1 MFFIETI
8 TQTTAGR
15 YRKLK
20 TTLGTIQITERQAQK
35 LKVKP
40 HTQIS
45 EHLEICSLLISANNS
60 YSRSEEDFEVLT
72 GIHLSHSTHQR
83 LVHRQEFEEIICETP
98 VEVICIDG
106 GKARIRTPK
115 GEECIWNDYKAVVFE
130 GQGIGAY
137 FKRNDDLVDWVNRQP
152 LSAPVSCIGDGH
164 DGIWNLFREIARPEK
179 RREILDW
186 YHLVENL
193 YKVGGSPPRL
203 HPVKAAL
210 WQGKVDEAIALFSDY
225 KLEIAPK
232 FIAYLVKHHPRIPND
247 HYLQLEGFTIGS
259 GTVESGIKQIGR
271 RIKISGAQWDA
282 KNVDQ
287 VVKHR
292 CADLNGQFSARLAHS
307 HAL

>member
-1 MFFIETI
+1 MELKLLFVRKSWSQSALKLVFFIETT

-45 EHLEICSLLISANNS
+45 EHLEICSLLVSANNS
-60 YSRSEEDFEVLT
+60 YSRSEEDFEILT

-83 LVHRQEFEEIICETP
+83 LVHRQEFEEIICEPP

-115 GEECIWNDYKAVVFE
+115 SEECIWNDYKAIVFE

-164 DGIWNLFREIARPEK
+164 DGIWNLFREIALPEK

-193 YKVGGSPPRL
+193 YKVGGSNHRL
-203 HPVKAAL
+203 HQVKAAL
-210 WQGKVDEAIALFSDY
+210 WQGKVDEAITLFSDC
-225 KLEIAPK
+225 KLETVPK
-232 FIAYLVKHHPRIPND
+232 FIAYLVKHHHRIPNY
-247 HYLQLEGFTIGS
+247 HYLKLEGFTIGS
-259 GTVESGIKQIGR
+259 GTVESEIKQIGR
-271 RIKISGAQWDA
+271 RIKISGAQ
-282 KNVDQ
+282 
-287 VVKHR
+287 
-292 CADLNGQFSARLAHS
+292 
-307 HAL
+307 